1 MVDLELLWTE
11 AKREFEAGAGAKK
24 PKGGGWF
31 GGSGIEKAAA
41 AVVASR
47 RAGPKA
53 LREATARLKDAAD
66 SYLKELGK
74 TIEAQNAEVERLLAE
89 YKDAQAKAD
98 EPRAGEIQIEGRAV
112 KRYVAACEAL
122 GAALEG
128 MVAVAEA
135 QAEEVAKLVGSRD
148 YKVEALKAALKD
160 LGVSDEAEA
169 VMKGPYKH
177 LLKAFMTHYMQS
189 PEEFEFLEA
198 TLEGKFLLTATDAEY
213 AKLKGTDK
221 ANLLKQHKKW
231 FGKPGTLNV
240 QNSHAQVFRSDASKK
255 TGVGPW
261 AKVKAELWADN
272 TGSWAQYRC
281 DFLINTPEK
290 VPADVL
296 KKVKARLEHDL
307 WNV

>member
-11 AKREFEAGAGAKK
+11 AKRDFEAGAGAKK

-41 AVVASR
+41 EVVASR

-53 LREATARLKDAAD
+53 LREATARLKSAGD
-66 SYLKELGK
+66 SYLKELRK

-98 EPRAGEIQIEGRAV
+98 ERRAGEIQIEGRAV
-112 KRYVAACEAL
+112 NRYVAACEAL
-122 GAALEG
+122 GSALEG

-135 QAEEVAKLVGSRD
+135 QAAEVTRLVGSREH
-148 YKVEALKAALKD
+148 KVEALKAALKD
-160 LGVSDEAEA
+160 LGVSDEAET
-169 VMKGPYKH
+169 VMRGPYKH
-177 LLKAFMTHYMQS
+177 LLKAFMTHYMHS

-198 TLEGKFLLTATDAEY
+198 TLGGKFLLTGTEAEY
-213 AKLKGTDK
+213 ARLKAADK

-240 QNSHAQVFRSDASKK
+240 QNSYAQVFKSEASKK
-255 TGVGPW
+255 TGIGPW
-261 AKVKAELWADN
+261 AKVKAEVWADN
-272 TGSWAQYRC
+272 TGSWAQNRY
-281 DFLINTPEK
+281 DFFIMNPDK
-290 VPADVL
+290 VPADVM
-296 KKVKARLEHDL
+296 KKVKAKLEHDL